1 MIHIRPGSQVYE
13 ILTLLSIV
21 GEFPTCSL
29 HLLGSERVYKALVSK
44 LTEKQECCHTE
55 TGEVITTKVL
65 TISGKSSSKTIRLFR
80 KALPILGWLGA
91 EQFYHESYPNHK
103 FSGSYYHVVRNH
115 RVAEVVAVCMK
126 AGLEI
131 KPYKLP
137 KLQGTTIT
145 NIIDK
150 PTFYPSR
157 ILKEIYQDDLNK
169 TNEILVYVDSELSD
183 AEAKSIGTKINM
195 VDNVLQATFV
205 SREQALEDFIAD
217 HQDDDAFSGVEATDL
232 RHRFVVVL
240 EDNALMEQTD
250 MAIKM
255 IPGVAKTNAAYE
267 LAEGFTTLQNVLHI
281 ASAAVIAVLLVVSLL
296 IISNT
301 VKLAMYDRKDE
312 ISIMKMVGATN
323 GFIRLPFIVEGFILG
338 MLGAVAA
345 FLLEWVM
352 YDALI
357 ARIDAIDSLQLF
369 SFVPFTELLAPM
381 VLTFGGAGLFVGIV
395 GSWTSIRKFMDV

>member
-1 MIHIRPGSQVYE
+1 MKINNLGYLLKEGIRGIFLHGFMSFAAVCV
-13 ILTLLSIV
+13 TVACLLIV
-21 GEFPTCSL
+21 GSFSC
-29 HLLGSERVYKALVSK
+29 
-44 LTEKQECCHTE
+44 LTYN
-55 TGEVITTKVL
+55 L
-65 TISGKSSSKTIRLFR
+65 
-80 KALPILGWLGA
+80 
-91 EQFYHESYPNHK
+91 
-103 FSGSYYHVVRNH
+103 
-115 RVAEVVAVCMK
+115 
-126 AGLEI
+126 
-131 KPYKLP
+131 
-137 KLQGTTIT
+137 
-145 NIIDK
+145 NIMV
-150 PTFYPSR
+150 
-157 ILKEIYQDDLNK
+157 EDLNK

>member
-1 MIHIRPGSQVYE
+1 MKINNLGYLLKEGIRGIFLHGFMSFAAVCV
-13 ILTLLSIV
+13 TVACLLIV
-21 GEFPTCSL
+21 GSFSC
-29 HLLGSERVYKALVSK
+29 
-44 LTEKQECCHTE
+44 LTYN
-55 TGEVITTKVL
+55 L
-65 TISGKSSSKTIRLFR
+65 
-80 KALPILGWLGA
+80 
-91 EQFYHESYPNHK
+91 
-103 FSGSYYHVVRNH
+103 
-115 RVAEVVAVCMK
+115 
-126 AGLEI
+126 
-131 KPYKLP
+131 
-137 KLQGTTIT
+137 
-145 NIIDK
+145 NIMV
-150 PTFYPSR
+150 
-157 ILKEIYQDDLNK
+157 EDLNK

-250 MAIKM
+250 TAIKM

-312 ISIMKMVGATN
+312 IAIMKMVGATN
-323 GFIRLPFIVEGFILG
+323 GFIRLPFIVEGFTLG
-338 MLGAVAA
+338 MIGAALA
-345 FLLEWVM
+345 FGMEWFM
-352 YDALI
+352 YDALVAEI
-357 ARIDAIDSLQLF
+357 ALVDALQLF
-369 SFVPFTELLAPM
+369 SFVPFQELLIPM
-381 VLTFGGAGLFVGIV
+381 IAVFVSAGLFVGVV
-395 GSWTSIRKFMDV
+395 GSWTSIRKFMNV